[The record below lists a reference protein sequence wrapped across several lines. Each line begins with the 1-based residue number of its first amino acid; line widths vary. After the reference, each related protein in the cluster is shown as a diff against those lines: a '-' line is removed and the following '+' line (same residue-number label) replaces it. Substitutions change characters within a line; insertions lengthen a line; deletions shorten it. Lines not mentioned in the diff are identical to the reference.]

1 VKLSSVVALNWITTA
16 LAASALERTAVEFDR
31 TCVSV
36 QIGSSAKLQNKL
48 NKTKRKR
55 KNLFL
60 LLLEIGIKIAEK

>member
-1 VKLSSVVALNWITTA
+1 
-16 LAASALERTAVEFDR
+16 LAASDLERTAVELDR

-36 QIGSSAKLQNKL
+36 QIGSSAELQNKL